1 MSIAKAT
8 KILLPRSIIALAAK
22 RKSRS
27 TLFLAA
33 HERKLPKAAMDTQDY
48 SVATV
53 STRRARSVGNRQKR
67 LSLVPSDKLGIIARH
82 VDGRKSRSC
91 AGTRPAEENEL

>member
-1 MSIAKAT
+1 MSIARAT
-8 KILLPRSIIALAAK
+8 RILLPNSIIALAAK

-33 HERKLPKAAMDTQDY
+33 HERKLPKAAMDTQSY

-67 LSLVPSDKLGIIARH
+67 LSLVAEGGFTFKRYMMSREASCLRLG
-82 VDGRKSRSC
+82 V
-91 AGTRPAEENEL
+91 PLQ

>member
-1 MSIAKAT
+1 MIFRTIIKRGGLKVENAFKIILDASKYRQAK
-8 KILLPRSIIALAAK
+8 
-22 RKSRS
+22 
-27 TLFLAA
+27 
-33 HERKLPKAAMDTQDY
+33 ENYPKAAMDTQSY

-91 AGTRPAEENEL
+91 ARTKHAKEYKP